1 MSREQILAG
10 AGRAAVA
17 IPEEFFP
24 MEKFVGIHDCQQ
36 VRAVLFEREARIAIV
51 SVEITSI
58 MADAI
63 EEMKDI
69 VCESGQVER
78 ENIWICATHTF
89 AAPHLLG
96 GPMLERASKEEIIR
110 GAMYKTALYEAV
122 RRAAGAAAENMRPA
136 RLLFGRGECDV
147 NINRDIPSE
156 EGWWIGMNPE
166 GPSDKTLRVIRVE
179 DLAGNAIA
187 VLYHYG
193 VQSSIMDNVFDR
205 AGGRLITS
213 DLTGAA
219 SRVVEENLADCILH
233 TAAQSRADG
242 MCSAA
247 SESQAGGPVCLC
259 LLGACGD
266 QVPKQRAR
274 YWTTDDEN
282 CLVEKDLGE
291 AKGFEM
297 IASLGGQLGQVVL
310 QIMKYGLTEIEHPI
324 LSMSSRKIS
333 CAAQKKQFEGF
344 PVPSKTFESIP
355 DGEAETEVF
364 FMKLAENM
372 LAVGVKPE
380 LNCVTAAEIE
390 KQSAYED
397 TLVVQMV
404 NGAQKYMADEQS
416 FARKTYESMNSF
428 FGRGAAEKLTEEIVK
443 EKIAK

>member
-1 MSREQILAG
+1 
-10 AGRAAVA
+10 
-17 IPEEFFP
+17 
-24 MEKFVGIHDCQQ
+24 
-36 VRAVLFEREARIAIV
+36 
-51 SVEITSI
+51 
-58 MADAI
+58 
-63 EEMKDI
+63 
-69 VCESGQVER
+69 
-78 ENIWICATHTF
+78 
-89 AAPHLLG
+89 
-96 GPMLERASKEEIIR
+96 MLERASKEEIIR

-213 DLTGAA
+213 DLDRRGIARSGRKSGGLHFTYSSAEPGGWDVQRSVRKPGWRASVSVPSGRMRRPGAEA
-219 SRVVEENLADCILH
+219 ARKILDDGRRK
-233 TAAQSRADG
+233 TA
-242 MCSAA
+242 
-247 SESQAGGPVCLC
+247 LW
-259 LLGACGD
+259 
-266 QVPKQRAR
+266 K
-274 YWTTDDEN
+274 
-282 CLVEKDLGE
+282 KDLGE

-297 IASLGGQLGQVVL
+297 IASLWRTARTGCL

-355 DGEAETEVF
+355 DGEAETGSI

-380 LNCVTAAEIE
+380 LNRVTAAEIE
-390 KQSAYED
+390 TSRHMRIR
-397 TLVVQMV
+397 LLC
-404 NGAQKYMADEQS
+404 
-416 FARKTYESMNSF
+416 RW
-428 FGRGAAEKLTEEIVK
+428 
-443 EKIAK
+443 